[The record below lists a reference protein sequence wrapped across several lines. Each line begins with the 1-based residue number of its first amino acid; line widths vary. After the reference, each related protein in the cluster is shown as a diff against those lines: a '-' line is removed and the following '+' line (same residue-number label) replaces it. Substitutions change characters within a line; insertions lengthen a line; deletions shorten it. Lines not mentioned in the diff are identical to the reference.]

1 MADRY
6 TPQDIEPK
14 WQQRWE
20 ADALYKTGT
29 DTGKPKHYIL
39 DFYPYPSGEGMSVG
53 HARNYVPTDVIARV
67 YRMRGYNVLHPIGF
81 DAFGLPTE
89 NAAIKLKKNPHDL
102 NERYSANYI
111 RQYKLMGLSYDWDRV
126 INSAHDDYYRWSQW
140 IFLKLFNSWYDPRLD
155 RAAPIADLE
164 RELSERGSQTIFD
177 FVDANAEHSGVIGA
191 ATRPISAAEWNAL
204 SRKDKNAHLMGYR
217 LAFRASSQVWWDPVD
232 KVVVADEEVENGVAW
247 RSGTPVERKTM
258 RQWYFRITAYAD
270 RLQRDLGT
278 VDWPERIVKMQRNW
292 IGKSEGA
299 EVEFKFANSQIP
311 NSRFTEAPS
320 ANLES
325 AVSESGISVFTTRP
339 DTLWGATFMVMS
351 PEHPL
356 LTKIVTAD
364 QKAAV
369 EAYCAAAK
377 AKSEEDRTAESK
389 EKTGVFS
396 GGYAINPVNGARIPV
411 WVADYVLMGYGTGAI
426 MAVPAHDQ
434 RDFDFAR
441 KFDLPIIEVVRPPGA
456 DASDPASWAKAYED
470 KLGVMVNSGPLDGM
484 STGEDG
490 LACIRAATEHVA
502 KLGVGKRRVNYR
514 IRSWL
519 ISRQRYWGTP
529 IPIVHT
535 PEGET
540 AVDESA
546 LPVRLPDVSHY
557 EPTVTGESPLA
568 GIPSFVNTPEGQ
580 RETDTM
586 ATWACSSW
594 YYMRFA
600 DPKNGAKIFNQEEL
614 DYWLPVDMYVGG
626 AEHAVLHLLYA
637 RMWTKVLF
645 DCGVV
650 KFIEPF
656 TALRN
661 QGMILSANKK
671 TDENGREYF
680 EKMSKSLGNVITP
693 DSVAAEHGA
702 DALRGYEMFISDFT
716 QTVPWNTQGVPGV
729 RRWLDRVWRILLSP
743 EDDKGAPVPMTA
755 KDLRRVAHQT
765 LQKYDKDLAA
775 FGFNTIISGLME
787 FTNAMFKA
795 RDAGLTGTP
804 EWREASDML
813 LLMIAPIAPHMAE
826 EIWER
831 LGRGYSVHQQAWP
844 HLDAA
849 ATKADSLTIVVQ
861 VNGKLRDRVTVDAD
875 ASEESVTAAALASDG
890 ALRYIN
896 GGAPQKVIYVKGKLV
911 NIVL

>member
-1 MADRY
+1 MADKY
-6 TPQDIEPK
+6 IPQDFESK
-14 WQQRWE
+14 WQARWE
-20 ADALYKTGT
+20 RDALYKTQT
-29 DTGKPKHYIL
+29 DPTKPKHYVL

-53 HARNYVPTDVIARV
+53 HARNYVPTDVIARY
-67 YRMRGYNVLHPIGF
+67 YRMRGFNVLHPIGF

-89 NAAIKLKKNPHDL
+89 NAAIKLKQNPHDL

-126 INSAHDDYYRWSQW
+126 INSAHDDFYRWTQS
-140 IFLKLFNSWYDPRLD
+140 IFLKLFHSWYDPRLD
-155 RAAPIADLE
+155 RAAPITDLE
-164 RELSERGSQTIFD
+164 RELSERGSQAIFD

-191 ATRPISAAEWNAL
+191 NTQPISAVQWNAL
-204 SRKDKNAHLMGYR
+204 TRKEKNAHLMGYR
-217 LAFRASSQVWWDPVD
+217 LAFRSESQVWWDPSD

-247 RSGTPVERKTM
+247 RSGTPVVRKTM

-270 RLQRDLGT
+270 RLQRDLDT

-299 EVEFKFANSQIP
+299 EVAFKIADDAQARS
-311 NSRFTEAPS
+311 
-320 ANLES
+320 L
-325 AVSESGISVFTTRP
+325 SVYTTRP
-339 DTLWGATFMVMS
+339 DTLWGATFMVVS
-351 PEHPL
+351 PEHPFVASM
-356 LTKIVTAD
+356 TSDA
-364 QKAAV
+364 QRAAV
-369 EAYCAAAK
+369 VAYQTAAK
-377 AKSEEDRTAESK
+377 AKSEEDRTDDK
-389 EKTGVFS
+389 QKTGVFS
-396 GGYAINPVNGARIPV
+396 GAYAINPVNGTRIPI
-411 WVADYVLMGYGTGAI
+411 WIADYVLMGYGTGAI

-441 KFDLPIIEVVRPPGA
+441 KFELPIIQVVKGGSDA
-456 DASDPASWAKAYED
+456 DKPTSAWAAAYEE
-470 KLGVMVNSGPLDGM
+470 KQGVMVNSGLLDGM

-490 LACIRAATEHVA
+490 RACIRAATTHVES
-502 KLGVGKRRVNYR
+502 LGVGKRRVNYR

-535 PEGET
+535 DDGEV
-540 AVDESA
+540 AVAESA

-568 GIPSFVNTPEGQ
+568 AIDDFVNAPEGK

-600 DPKNGAKIFNQEEL
+600 DPHNAGEIFNADAL
-614 DYWLPVDMYVGG
+614 NYWLPVDMYVGG
-626 AEHAVLHLLYA
+626 AEHAVLHLLYS
-637 RMWTKVLF
+637 RMWTKVLY

-650 KFIEPF
+650 RFIEPF

-671 TDENGREYF
+671 IDENGREYY

-693 DSVAAEHGA
+693 DSVVAEQGA

-729 RRWLDRVWRILLSP
+729 RRWLDRVWRIVL
-743 EDDKGAPVPMTA
+743 APDEERGQVNEMSE

-765 LQKYDKDLAA
+765 LQKYERDLAA
-775 FGFNTIISGLME
+775 FGFNTVVSGMME
-787 FTNAMFKA
+787 FTNAMYRA
-795 RDAGLTGTP
+795 RDAGLTGTSA
-804 EWREASDML
+804 WREASDML
-813 LLMIAPIAPHMAE
+813 LLMVAPIAPHMAE
-826 EIWER
+826 ELWER
-831 LGRGYSVHQQAWP
+831 LGRGYSVHQQVWP
-844 HLDAA
+844 VFDPAA
-849 ATKADSLTIVVQ
+849 VVQDEIMIVVQ
-861 VNGKLRDRVTVDAD
+861 VNGKLRDRITVAAD
-875 ASEESVTAAALASDG
+875 ASDDAVTAAALASEG
-890 ALRYIN
+890 ARKFIT
-896 GGAPQKVIYVKGKLV
+896 GDAPKQVKYVKGRLV
-911 NIVL
+911 NIVV